1 MVDIVS
7 NAPQAPATDTV
18 PPHLLPGAQPVLQ
31 MQGIHKRYGQ
41 LEVLRGVD
49 LSAHAGEAL
58 SIIGSSGSGKS
69 TLLRCMNLL
78 ERPNAGQIVLC
89 GEALQLGTQRD
100 GTLGATDTR
109 QLDRFRARLGF
120 VFQNFNLWPHMT
132 ILQNLIEAP
141 LHVKK
146 VPRAE
151 AVELAESLLQ
161 KVGLYDKRSAY
172 PVSLSGGQQQRAAI
186 ARTLT
191 MQPEVILFDEPTSA
205 LDPELVGEVLGVIR
219 KLADEGRTMLIVTH
233 EMRFA
238 RDVSSQ
244 VIFLHQ
250 GRIEEQ
256 GPPAQVFDH
265 PRSER
270 CRQFLAST
278 N

>member
-1 MVDIVS
+1 MDAVASFSTLTSD
-7 NAPQAPATDTV
+7 APGNSEPTQGTD
-18 PPHLLPGAQPVLQ
+18 AVLRLED
-31 MQGIHKRYGQ
+31 IHKRYGA
-41 LEVLRGVD
+41 LEVLKGVS
-49 LSAHAGEAL
+49 LRARAGEAI

-69 TLLRCMNLL
+69 TLLRCVNLL
-78 ERPNAGQIVLC
+78 ERPNAGQIILG
-89 GEALQLGTQRD
+89 GETLKLAMQRD
-100 GTLGATDTR
+100 GALGATDPR

-141 LHVKK
+141 VHVKK
-146 VPRAE
+146 MPRAE
-151 AVELAESLLQ
+151 AVELAEGLLQ
-161 KVGLYDKRSAY
+161 KVGLYDKRGAY

-186 ARTLT
+186 ARTLA

-219 KLADEGRTMLIVTH
+219 KLAEEGRTMLIVTH

-256 GPPAQVFDH
+256 GSPSQVFDQ

-278 N
+278 S